1 MTLHTQS
8 DQIARFYVQY
18 SAILNNE
25 DLDNNNVFCQGRF
38 KMLPNTKLAI

>member
-25 DLDNNNVFCQGRF
+25 DLDNNNVFAKEGLKCCQI
-38 KMLPNTKLAI
+38 LN